1 MQRDATEFYRI
12 YSNPKG
18 VDSLSPVKLTVIRL
32 YSLVKCPVN
41 NWNSV
46 FSPCMLNKLNPSV
59 CLSFCLSSYPES
71 FPRPPPACLP
81 ACCLPACLPARP
93 CQSVCLSV
101 CQYRYIFKHER
112 YYVCL
117 SVFLRPPTSP
127 TSCLFPCLG
136 IADC

>member
-59 CLSFCLSSYPES
+59 CLSFCLSVCLHIQKA
-71 FPRPPPACLP
+71 FHDLRLP
-81 ACCLPACLPARP
+81 ACLPACLPARP